1 MNSAVV
7 NNYPNRNLNSLN
19 LQINQM
25 INSETFK
32 KIFREIESSKEY
44 TQDSQKKHEFHN
56 LIDFDAILN

>member
-1 MNSAVV
+1 MNSDDT

-44 TQDSQKKHEFHN
+44 TQDSQKNHEFHN